1 MTTSAQVIA
10 DSINVEGR
18 RLTTLKLRYPRFI
31 HAEFM
36 THRVFSRNAS
46 SSRAIP
52 VARLIQDVID
62 DPAIPCYWGAN
73 QAGMQAG
80 EEINE
85 PVSLV
90 GFKEVSR
97 PSGSYIEPSEVY
109 VSREAAWLEA
119 RDYSVEIARA
129 FAAAGYHK
137 QVVNRLL
144 EPFAHINVVVTATE
158 WSNFFD
164 LRLHPDAE
172 PNIQLLARAM
182 KLAMDASRPKLLTHN
197 EWHLPFVE
205 EQGRLADLKMVS
217 VARCARVSYETHDGE
232 PTVFEKDLAL
242 GQRLA
247 SSGHWSP
254 FEHQA
259 SPTTGRVANFRGWR
273 SYRSEM
279 GR

>member
-1 MTTSAQVIA
+1 MTTSTQVIA

-85 PVSLV
+85 PVVLDWHT
-90 GFKEVSR
+90 FK
-97 PSGSYIEPSEVY
+97 GSVITTERKEFTSEQV
-109 VSREAAWLEA
+109 WLLA
-119 RDYSVEIARA
+119 RDQAVRFATA

-232 PTVFEKDLAL
+232 PTVFDKDLAL

-259 SPTTGRVANFRGWR
+259 APTTGRVANFRGWR